1 MRKLFAS
8 ALSVLIFHA
17 LAINSIFPCTTFC
30 LKSETELLF
39 GRNYDWHIEYGII
52 FVNKKDVLKSAAT
65 EHKSAAQWISK
76 YGSVTFNQFGR
87 EFPTGGINETGLVV
101 ELMWLEGTEYP
112 SEDKRPEV
120 GGILQWIQYQLDNFS
135 TVEEVIESDKLI
147 RIPRRSVPVHFL
159 ITDSKGNSA
168 VIEFLNGKLAAH
180 SGNELKYSVLAN
192 DTYESSEEFYEQYL
206 KSGDEIILYSENNSM
221 NRFGKTCAMIDRIWH
236 TGKQPSVEY
245 AFDILNE
252 VSQGESTKWSIVYD
266 INNRK
271 IFYKTNSN
279 KAVRNID
286 MKSLDFGC
294 SKPVMM
300 IDISKGKNVNVNNM
314 LKPYEYSANRKL
326 IEDSYDNVDFLE
338 SIPEDER
345 DITASYP
352 EKLTCTG
359 KSGSVIPDESGSN
372 SKTGI
377 LIVSGVLAGISIAVL
392 KRKYF

>member
-1 MRKLFAS
+1 MNN
-8 ALSVLIFHA
+8 IF
-17 LAINSIFPCTTFC
+17 SCTTFC
-30 LKSETELLF
+30 LRSDTELLF

-65 EHKSAAQWISK
+65 EHKSAAQWISR

-101 ELMWLEGTEYP
+101 ELMWLEATEYP

-135 TVEEVIESDKLI
+135 TVEEVIDSDKLI

-168 VIEFLNGKLAAH
+168 VIEFLNGKLEAH
-180 SGNELKYSVLAN
+180 SGKELSYSVLTN
-192 DTYESSEEFYEQYL
+192 DTYESSAEFYGQFL
-206 KSGDEIILYSENNSM
+206 KSGDDNILKSENNSL
-221 NRFGKTCAMIDRIWH
+221 NRFGKTCAMIERIQYS
-236 TGKQPSVEY
+236 GKQPSVEY

-252 VSQGESTKWSIVYD
+252 VSQDESTKWSIVYD
-266 INNRK
+266 INNKK
-271 IFYKTNSN
+271 IFYKTHSN

-294 SKPVMM
+294 SNPVLM
-300 IDISKGKNVNVNNM
+300 IDISKGKSVNVNYM
-314 LKPYEYSANRKL
+314 LEPYEYSANRKL
-326 IEDSYDNVDFLE
+326 IEDSYDNVDFLKL
-338 SIPEDER
+338 IPEDER

-352 EKLTCTG
+352 EKLTCTD
-359 KSGSVIPDESGSN
+359 KSGNVIREDTDSFQL
-372 SKTGI
+372 TGI
-377 LIVSGVLAGISIAVL
+377 LIFSALLTVTSISVI
-392 KRKYF
+392 KYKFFKKYFIN